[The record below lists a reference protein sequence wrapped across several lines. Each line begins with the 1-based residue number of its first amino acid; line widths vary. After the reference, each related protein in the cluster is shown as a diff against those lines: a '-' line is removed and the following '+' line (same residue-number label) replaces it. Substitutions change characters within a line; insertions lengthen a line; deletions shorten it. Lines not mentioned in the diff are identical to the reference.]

1 MSKAN
6 PENLAEAKA
15 AGQEAANRGANCVP
29 AHCSKYRLL
38 IEGFKIGEGAATLA
52 LSWIDGWRAERNR
65 IDSATHSPASPERLD
80 MTKLYPFFI
89 YPFFAHDC
97 SYKRLVGK

>member
-65 IDSATHSPASPERLD
+65 IDSAPRSEERRVGHACVSTCRSRGSPYTNKQKTHTRTQPP
-80 MTKLYPFFI
+80 
-89 YPFFAHDC
+89 
-97 SYKRLVGK
+97 